1 MNATQ
6 SVIVLLLALLLL
18 GRHGG
23 DFLCRVERKNKMAAT
38 YNVLA
43 FKPGS
48 NADIS
53 PGDEFYTSKD
63 T

>member
-1 MNATQ
+1 
-6 SVIVLLLALLLL
+6 
-18 GRHGG
+18 
-23 DFLCRVERKNKMAAT
+23 MAAA

-43 FKPGS
+43 FKPAGS

-53 PGDEFYTSKD
+53 PGDEFYTSKN